1 MLPEFRKHT
10 QVFIHYFFQKRDRV
24 DDKKKWNKSEKNN
37 DKNNKIKV
45 FKYQKV
51 HLSFIFEEE
60 FNQEYL

>member
-1 MLPEFRKHT
+1 M
-10 QVFIHYFFQKRDRV
+10 I
-24 DDKKKWNKSEKNN
+24 KKWNKSEKNN